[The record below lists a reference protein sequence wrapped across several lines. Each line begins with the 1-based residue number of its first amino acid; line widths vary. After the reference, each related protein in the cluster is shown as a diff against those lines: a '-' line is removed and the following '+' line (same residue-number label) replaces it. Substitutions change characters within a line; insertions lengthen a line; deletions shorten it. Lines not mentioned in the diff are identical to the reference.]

1 MGLEQTSYTA
11 IKMNESVEVCAIV
24 ISGCYAAFSFHINF
38 KTLNDSAGIK
48 LYIRQLWLIITF
60 VFCILDADRD
70 FTPPQN
76 KTLTFSAKQEKL
88 CVIVEV
94 EDDERV
100 EQQESFWIT
109 LERNAGLN
117 GRITITSDIVEIVIP
132 NDDGE
137 I

>member
-48 LYIRQLWLIITF
+48 LYIRQLWLIF
-60 VFCILDADRD
+60 FILDADRD

-76 KTLTFSAKQEKL
+76 NTLTFSANQEKL